1 VQTVPT
7 CQNLYKNSFHY
18 HTVSSK
24 PPDYNEC
31 FSYLGMHQLSVLS
44 LGCASRGQ
52 KLMLMEFHLLAAAD
66 SVQQEKGRVLVH
78 CMTGTSMY
86 VPSFYSHHTC
96 MSSCIIA
103 DMMYPRCR
111 SPSVVIGYL
120 MRLRRWRLNESY
132 KWVHDR
138 RACVSLQEGKSLR
151 PFLIITI
158 LIIGL
163 LR

>member
-1 VQTVPT
+1 MQTVPT

-31 FSYLGMHQLSVLS
+31 FSYLGMLQLSMLS
-44 LGCASRGQ
+44 VACASRSQ
-52 KLMLMEFHLLAAAD
+52 KLMLMEFYLLAAAD

-96 MSSCIIA
+96 MSACFIA
-103 DMMYPRCR
+103 DMMY
-111 SPSVVIGYL
+111 
-120 MRLRRWRLNESY
+120 
-132 KWVHDR
+132 
-138 RACVSLQEGKSLR
+138 A
-151 PFLIITI
+151 
-158 LIIGL
+158 
-163 LR
+163 